1 MKKTLIGAALAAML
15 GAPAAQAECDSYQK
29 GARFAEKYQAA
40 QMFFAESE
48 DARETRNRRLDDILK
63 QVEDMQR
70 DIEQGRA
77 TDDDLCTLYDKVLV
91 EIEKLPR

>member
-15 GAPAAQAECDSYQK
+15 GAPSAQAECDSYQK
-29 GARFAEKYQAA
+29 GARFTEKYQAA
-40 QMFFAESE
+40 QLYFADSE
-48 DARETRNRRLDDILK
+48 DARETRTRRLDHMIK

-77 TDDDLCTLYDKVLV
+77 TDDDLCKLYDKVLV
-91 EIEKLPR
+91 EIETLPR